1 MIHSPQHPRHWLWP
15 FESDGSIHS
24 PCSILC
30 LFIGLDLNRPAA
42 AFIPIVQAQDE
53 QGTRKVGNA
62 EIPQHYLLK
71 NCVYRPARH
80 DPSRTHFD
88 QPNWHIPHMDWNR
101 FTARLCL
108 FLFACHHQAL
118 AAERFLQGMDE
129 VSQSPYIRLESDS
142 IGASSSSIQKDTK
155 SSGKGVMTKMF
166 SKLGFKNDEDLS
178 KEDQREL
185 AKWLDVIYHPRNTK
199 DFLMG
204 LQMGPDTPKFFTGLT
219 QDKNKPAGKLVSK
232 FSQATNARQRDKNQL
247 MIVEVMNQ
255 IGKLAEHSELR
266 VQEKPKLAAYVKAL
280 ADITGSR
287 QRYLSRQSDFE
298 RENITHVLRN
308 WSKLRN
314 QADNS
319 AKPLLEA
326 LYELLTRP
334 NDSVI
339 QTARHQ

>member
-1 MIHSPQHPRHWLWP
+1 
-15 FESDGSIHS
+15 
-24 PCSILC
+24 
-30 LFIGLDLNRPAA
+30 
-42 AFIPIVQAQDE
+42 
-53 QGTRKVGNA
+53 
-62 EIPQHYLLK
+62 
-71 NCVYRPARH
+71 
-80 DPSRTHFD
+80 
-88 QPNWHIPHMDWNR
+88 
-101 FTARLCL
+101 
-108 FLFACHHQAL
+108 
-118 AAERFLQGMDE
+118 
-129 VSQSPYIRLESDS
+129 
-142 IGASSSSIQKDTK
+142 
-155 SSGKGVMTKMF
+155 MF

-232 FSQATNARQRDKNQL
+232 FSQATNARQRDKTQL

-266 VQEKPKLAAYVKAL
+266 VQEKTKLAAYVKAL